1 MRVAYFDC
9 LSGIAG
15 DMTLAALI
23 DLGLPLE
30 DLQEA
35 IDSLG
40 LPSCNLRTAEV
51 KRKGFRAVHL
61 TVEHEPEP
69 AHRRGERGGRCA
81 GARGG
86 GGESQRGDGST
97 RKGESRARGTTS

>member
-61 TVEHEPEP
+61 TVEHEPEH
-69 AHRRGERGGRCA
+69 AHRHLGGREFWHLFH
-81 GARGG
+81 R
-86 GGESQRGDGST
+86 
-97 RKGESRARGTTS
+97 SRYLFLVLKELYQ